1 MLSWGAIFRLGV
13 VQTCIGSIIVL
24 MTSTLNRIM
33 VVELSLPA
41 IVPGLLVGLHYVFQ
55 LTRPGWG
62 HRSDTQ
68 GRRTPWIVGGMTV
81 LASGGL
87 LAAIAVALIPRS
99 LAGGLAL
106 SVLAYIVIGIGV
118 AVTGTSVLA
127 FLAARTPPHRRAAA
141 ATIAW
146 LMMIFGI
153 AMTAGI
159 VGRLLDPYSAQR
171 LVLIVASIGVAAVLL
186 SSLAVAGLERGII
199 PNPPEAQQRLR
210 DGLREIMAEP
220 HTRRFTQFVFLAM
233 TAYFLQDLI
242 LEPYAGLAF
251 GFTPGQSTSLSGVQ
265 AGSVFMGMLS
275 IGVLVTGLG
284 IGSLRNWVVAGCVG
298 SSLALV
304 GLAIIGPLG
313 IQLLLPFVVALG
325 FCNGVFA
332 VAAIGAMMA
341 LAGKGRP
348 GREGTRMGVWGA
360 AQAVASGIGGLLG
373 AAAVDLMRLALPV
386 DLAFATVFSL
396 QAFAFLLAAGM
407 AYRVIDPSRDR
418 ALPQSLV
425 PGVR

>member
-13 VQTCIGSIIVL
+13 VQTCIGAIIVL

-33 VVELSLPA
+33 VVELALPA

-68 GRRTPWIVGGMTV
+68 GRRTPWIIGGMAV
-81 LASGGL
+81 LASGGI
-87 LAAIAVALIPRS
+87 LAALAVALVPQS
-99 LAGGLAL
+99 LVGGLAL
-106 SVLAYIVIGIGV
+106 SVLAYGIIGIGV

-171 LVLIVASIGVAAVLL
+171 LVLIVAIIGAASVGLTM
-186 SSLAVAGLERGII
+186 LAVAGLERGII
-199 PNPPEAQQRLR
+199 PNPPEGQQRLR
-210 DGLREIMAEP
+210 DGLREVMAEP

-233 TAYFLQDLI
+233 TAYFVQDLI

-265 AGSVFMGMLS
+265 AGSVFVGMLTV
-275 IGVLVTGLG
+275 GVLATGLG
-284 IGSLRNWVVAGCVG
+284 IGSLRTWVVLGCVG
-298 SSLALV
+298 SSISLLGIA
-304 GLAIIGPLG
+304 AIGPLG
-313 IQLLLPFVVALG
+313 IGMLSPLVMALG

-332 VAAIGAMMA
+332 VAAIGTMMA

-360 AQAVASGIGGLLG
+360 AQAIASGIGGLLG
-373 AAAVDLMRLALPV
+373 AAAVDLMRLVLPV

-396 QAFAFLLAAGM
+396 QALAFLVAAGV
-407 AYRVIDPSRDR
+407 AFRVIDPGRDR
-418 ALPQSLV
+418 VLPQTFV
-425 PGVR
+425 PGE

>member
-13 VQTCIGSIIVL
+13 VQTCIGAIIVL

-33 VVELSLPA
+33 VVELALPA

-68 GRRTPWIVGGMTV
+68 GRRTPWIIGGMAV
-81 LASGGL
+81 LASGGI
-87 LAAIAVALIPRS
+87 LAALAVALVPQS
-99 LAGGLAL
+99 LVGGLAL
-106 SVLAYIVIGIGV
+106 SVLAYGIIGIGV

-153 AMTAGI
+153 AVTAGV

-171 LVLIVASIGVAAVLL
+171 LILIVAIIGAASMGLTI
-186 SSLAVAGLERGII
+186 LAVAGLERGII
-199 PNPPEAQQRLR
+199 PNPPEGQQRLS
-210 DGLREIMAEP
+210 DGLREVMAEP

-233 TAYFLQDLI
+233 TAYFVQDLI

-265 AGSVFMGMLS
+265 AGSVFVGMLTV
-275 IGVLVTGLG
+275 GVLATGLG
-284 IGSLRNWVVAGCVG
+284 IGSLRTWVVLGCVG
-298 SSLALV
+298 SSISLLGIA
-304 GLAIIGPLG
+304 AIGPLG
-313 IQLLLPFVVALG
+313 IAMLSPLVMALG

-332 VAAIGAMMA
+332 VAAIGTMMA

-360 AQAVASGIGGLLG
+360 AQAIASGIGGLLG
-373 AAAVDLMRLALPV
+373 AAAVDLMRLVLPV

-396 QAFAFLLAAGM
+396 QALAFLVAAGI
-407 AYRVIDPSRDR
+407 AFRVIDPGRDR
-418 ALPQSLV
+418 VLPQTFV
-425 PGVR
+425 PGE